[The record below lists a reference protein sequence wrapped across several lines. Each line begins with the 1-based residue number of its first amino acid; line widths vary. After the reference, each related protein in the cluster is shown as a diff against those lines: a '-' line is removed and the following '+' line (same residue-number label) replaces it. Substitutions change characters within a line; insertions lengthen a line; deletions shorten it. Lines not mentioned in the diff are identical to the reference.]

1 MKISRW
7 DRWHQES
14 DRAQESMRQFTR
26 TCDATNGYAWS
37 AGWLSSAYLRMVMS
51 LPRAQRERELQM
63 LEDETRRLEA
73 LQIVGALINRG

>member
-14 DRAQESMRQFTR
+14 DQAQESMRRFTR
-26 TCDATNGYAWS
+26 TCEATNGYAWA

-51 LPRAQRERELQM
+51 LPRAQREQELKM
-63 LEDETRRLEA
+63 LEAETRRLEA
-73 LQIVGALINRG
+73 TQIVGALIQK

>member
-14 DRAQESMRQFTR
+14 DQAQESMRQFTR
-26 TCDATNGYAWS
+26 TCEATHGYAWA

-51 LPRAQRERELQM
+51 LPRAQRERELKM
-63 LEDETRRLEA
+63 LEAETKRLEA
-73 LQIVGALINRG
+73 QQIVAALVNRS

>member
-14 DRAQESMRQFTR
+14 DQAQESMRQFTR
-26 TCDATNGYAWS
+26 TCEATKGYAWA

-51 LPRAQRERELQM
+51 LPRAQRERELKM
-63 LEDETRRLEA
+63 LAAETQRLEA
-73 LQIVGALINRG
+73 QQIVAALTNR

>member
-1 MKISRW
+1 MTKRW

-14 DRAQESMRQFTR
+14 DRAQDCLRQFTR
-26 TCDATNGYAWS
+26 GCEAVHGYAWA

-51 LPRAQRERELQM
+51 LPRAQRERELAM

-73 LQIVGALINRG
+73 QQIVFALTKE

>member
-14 DRAQESMRQFTR
+14 DQAQESMRQFTR
-26 TCDATNGYAWS
+26 TCDATNGYAWA

-51 LPRAQRERELQM
+51 LPRAQRERELEM
-63 LEDETRRLEA
+63 LKTETRRLEA
-73 LQIVGALINRG
+73 QQIVTALTRE

>member
-14 DRAQESMRQFTR
+14 DRAQDSVRKFTR
-26 TCDATNGYAWS
+26 GCEATHGYAWA

-51 LPRAQRERELQM
+51 LPRAQRERELEM
-63 LEDETRRLEA
+63 LEAETKRLEA
-73 LQIVGALINRG
+73 VQIVSALTNR

>member
-14 DRAQESMRQFTR
+14 DQAQESMRQFTR
-26 TCDATNGYAWS
+26 TCEATNGYAWA

-51 LPRAQRERELQM
+51 LPRAQRERELKM
-63 LEDETRRLEA
+63 LAAETQRLEA
-73 LQIVGALINRG
+73 QQIVAALTNR

>member
-14 DRAQESMRQFTR
+14 DQAQESMRQFTR
-26 TCDATNGYAWS
+26 TCEATNGYAWA

-51 LPRAQRERELQM
+51 LPRAQREEELKM
-63 LEDETRRLEA
+63 LESETQRLEA
-73 LQIVGALINRG
+73 QQIVTALMRE